1 MLLHL
6 LKWCIK
12 VDIKLPQNVPTQHR
26 NNITDKATRLLYAE
40 NVY

>member
-6 LKWCIK
+6 FKWSIK
-12 VDIKLPQNVPTQHR
+12 VDVKLPQNVPTLHR
-26 NNITDKATRLLYAE
+26 NNIINNTTRLLYAE